1 MASPSMGKASS
12 NESVLEDKT
21 QMRTDIDVVN
31 NEGGTKTK
39 VGTAI
44 CKLIGTSPE
53 LFAYVT
59 IRSNIKQN
67 KVTVIRLI

>member
-1 MASPSMGKASS
+1 MASPSTDNAS
-12 NESVLEDKT
+12 NESALGDKI

-44 CKLIGTSPE
+44 CKLFGSLPE
-53 LFAYVT
+53 LAVYDT
-59 IRSNIKQN
+59 IRSYIKQN
-67 KVTVIRLI
+67 RE

>member
-1 MASPSMGKASS
+1 MDNASS
-12 NESVLEDKT
+12 NESALEDKI
-21 QMRTDIDVVN
+21 QMRTDIDIVN

-44 CKLIGTSPE
+44 CKLIGPSPE
-53 LFAYVT
+53 LFIYDT

-67 KVTVIRLI
+67 RITVIRLI

>member
-1 MASPSMGKASS
+1 MASPSTDNASS
-12 NESVLEDKT
+12 NESPLEDKI

-44 CKLIGTSPE
+44 CELFGPLPE
-53 LFAYVT
+53 LTAYDT
-59 IRSNIKQN
+59 IRSYIKQN
-67 KVTVIRLI
+67 KK